1 MIRRLIARSGCV
13 VLSLAAALSLMT
25 IPATPAA
32 ASADASWQRSMLV
45 YHRPDRDDDAWKR
58 HLMRVSDTGEFT
70 GQWLFDAAVLTAR
83 TVNGK
88 DLMTGGLTNE
98 DLDLVL
104 DQAFADAARLD
115 RAASALAGQ
124 FGKPAAPIK
133 VSITVPWIGPNDQP
147 DRMAATNRYLDQIRS
162 RAEAASWQH
171 LRLYGAYYHREDAS
185 GTTGEAAYVRR
196 FNEAAHARG
205 LSTVWVPYYDA
216 PNAWHGKNLG
226 FDVVNVQP
234 SYAFRSAQYEGHVD
248 GGRLYA
254 VGAQSASQ
262 GQAYEY
268 EVSGLGETRP
278 ESWNAHQYLAI
289 SQATGASA
297 HPQVFFAGLEEDLFD
312 RTTNRDSAVGE
323 RWWTYTDLA
332 NYLRGDSIRNLEIGL
347 PWSPTAM
354 PDGSLRQV
362 WIPTPEQSLDPVRLN
377 SVRLDFADADPA
389 NPWKGRLTVQV
400 NGAGGTYTV
409 FGQRAGANDLPGY
422 HSVRV
427 PLPVTT
433 TEINSLTITMTREP
447 DTPWPTVHR
456 LVAARYEQ
464 PAVGNGAAGETTS
477 TVRPVQAGPYADSAP
492 TDRKYAAGKLT
503 DGAVSPTGTW
513 SWDGSVGW
521 NFYDGRF
528 SVSISLDQPRPI
540 SRVELVTHSDQA
552 AGMNWPHQVAAAIAT
567 KCAPREN
574 GIPAHTVEAVGTS
587 GQATL
592 STKPVEGSPSEKSGT
607 VSLPVGA
614 VTGRC
619 VTVTGAASGWLLIDE
634 VRVKDDTGAVISTG
648 RPYTISPTPSIEQGD
663 RIPYGDDSN
672 KLADGAIAAD
682 FLPHFGQMF
691 AGIPSDTGGN
701 AEITWTEPR
710 AVTAATIWM
719 AKPNDAF
726 GVKLPSEITIQWRD
740 EAYQWRNGV
749 PVTPSTS
756 GEPSPYAKLAP
767 VGTDVTGIRATFP
780 AGSPGWYML
789 SEIST
794 Q

>member
-1 MIRRLIARSGCV
+1 V
-13 VLSLAAALSLMT
+13 VLSLAAALSVTM
-25 IPATPAA
+25 IPA
-32 ASADASWQRSMLV
+32 ASATAQADASWQRSMLV
-45 YHRPDRDDDAWKR
+45 YHRPDRDDNAWKR

-70 GQWLFDAAVLTAR
+70 GQWLFDAAVLT
-83 TVNGK
+83 TQSINGK
-88 DLMTGGLTNE
+88 DLMTGGLTTE
-98 DLDLVL
+98 DLDAVL
-104 DQAFADAARLD
+104 DHAFADAARLD

-124 FGKPAAPIK
+124 FGKPATPIK
-133 VSITVPWIGPNDQP
+133 VSITVPWIGPNDQA
-147 DRMAATNRYLDQIRS
+147 DRMAATTRYLDQIKS
-162 RAEAASWQH
+162 RAEAAGWQH
-171 LRLYGAYYHREDAS
+171 LSLYGAYYHREDAS
-185 GTTGEAAYVRR
+185 DATGEAAYVRQ

-216 PNAWHGKNLG
+216 PNAWNGKDLG

-254 VGAQSASQ
+254 VGTQSAKQ
-262 GQAYEY
+262 QQAFEY

-297 HPQVFFAGLEEDLFD
+297 HPQVFFAGLDDDLFD
-312 RTTNRDSAVGE
+312 RTTDRTSAVGE
-323 RWWTYTDLA
+323 RWWTYSDLA
-332 NYLRGDSIRNLEIGL
+332 NYLKGDSIRNLELGL
-347 PWSPTAM
+347 PWSPTTL
-354 PDGSLRQV
+354 PDGSLQQV
-362 WIPTPEQSLDPVRLN
+362 WIPTPEQNLDPERLN

-400 NGAGGTYTV
+400 NGLGGTHTV
-409 FGQRAGANDLPGY
+409 FGQRAGANDLPGH

-427 PLPVTT
+427 PLPVTIT
-433 TEINSLTITMTREP
+433 DVNSLTITMSREG

-464 PAVGNGAAGETTS
+464 PAIGNGAAGDTTS
-477 TVRPVQAGPYADSAP
+477 TVRPVQRGPYADSAP
-492 TDRKYAAGKLT
+492 TDRIYAAGKLT
-503 DGAVSPTGTW
+503 DGAVSPNGSW
-513 SWDGSVGW
+513 SWDGVVGW

-540 SRVELVTHSDQA
+540 TTVELVTHSDQA
-552 AGMNWPHQVAAAIAT
+552 AGMNWPHQVAADIAT
-567 KCAPREN
+567 ECAPREN
-574 GIPAHTVEAVGTS
+574 GIPAHTVQAVGTS
-587 GQATL
+587 GKATL

-607 VSLPVGA
+607 MSLPVAA

-619 VTVTGAASGWLLIDE
+619 VTVTGAASGWLLVDE

-648 RPYTISPTPSIEQGD
+648 RPYTLSPTPSVEQGD
-663 RIPYGDDSN
+663 RVPYGDDSN
-672 KLADGAIAAD
+672 KLADGAIATD
-682 FLPHFGQMF
+682 FLPHFGQML
-691 AGIPSDTGGN
+691 AGIPSDTGGR
-701 AEITWTEPR
+701 AEITWSQAR

-719 AKPNDAF
+719 TKPNNAY

-740 EAYQWRNGV
+740 ETYQWQKGV
-749 PVTPSTS
+749 PVAPTTS
-756 GEPSPYAKLAP
+756 GEPSPYARLTP
-767 VGTDVTGIRATFP
+767 VGARVTGIRAIFP